1 MSPHAQPIPTVMSD
15 SLREKVHVVNWERAG
30 VVYAR
35 LAVGSAFLSAVASRF
50 GFWQGTMDLKHFQ
63 DFLQYAREVLAF
75 VPKASI
81 PFFAWSATVC
91 EASLGVLLLLG
102 LWLRWVSLA
111 SAFVLA
117 IFGISMAI
125 SQGLK
130 SPMDY
135 SVYSASSAAVL
146 LALVSFRRHR
156 KETSEGAGS

>member
-1 MSPHAQPIPTVMSD
+1 VSRHAPLISTVMSD
-15 SLREKVHVVNWERAG
+15 RLREKVHVVNWERAG

-50 GFWQGTMDLKHFQ
+50 GLWQGTMDLKHFQ
-63 DFLQYAREVLAF
+63 GFLQYAQEVLAF
-75 VPKASI
+75 MPKASI

-91 EASLGVLLLLG
+91 EASLGILLLCG

-111 SAFVLA
+111 SAFLLA
-117 IFGISMAI
+117 IFGTSMAI

-130 SPMDY
+130 SPLDY

-156 KETSEGAGS
+156 KEASEGAGS